1 MKTLYNGL
9 ISAAM
14 KRYRVPDWI
23 APYIYRYAKQSDLF
37 TIRRAINFIN
47 VRRKKGVLTG
57 RQVRLPNGVTF
68 DIKTVSHIL
77 NQFYYGVD
85 AEARISEGWSA
96 EYTDYD
102 HANFTKHYK
111 ELAEL
116 RRKHARALKNMIEG
130 LGHKIDGPSKGVERV
145 FNTIAEL
152 DEWPDRLIATEIIL
166 RDSYARPFGF
176 IFYKVFYPVSPEF
189 MRSLGK
195 LFAKKDDGY
204 SWAESEIRRVVGEG
218 ALTSEHIIGL
228 AERIL
233 AEIYRSIESEMPLA
247 RRSKVEAETMLL
259 RDVSVAYPLHTLK
272 ELGVE
277 LDIDAE
283 MRKIARIGKKGGR
296 RGGRPEQTRNKAQ
309 RKMI

>member
-1 MKTLYNGL
+1 MKTPYEGL
-9 ISAAM
+9 ISVAM
-14 KRYRVPDWI
+14 KRYGVPDWV
-23 APYIYRYAKQSDLF
+23 APYIYKYAKRSDLF
-37 TIRRAINFIN
+37 TIKRAISFIN

-68 DIKTVSHIL
+68 DIDTVSHIL

-85 AEARISEGWSA
+85 TEARISERWAA

-111 ELAEL
+111 ELAAL
-116 RRKHARALKNMIEG
+116 RTKHARALKNMVEG
-130 LGHKIDGPSKGVERV
+130 LGHKIDKPSRGIERV

-166 RDSYARPFGF
+166 RDSYSRPFGF

-195 LFAKKDDGY
+195 LFTKKDDGGN
-204 SWAESEIRRVVGEG
+204 WAEEEIRKVVGEM
-218 ALTSEHIIGL
+218 ALTSEHIIDL

-233 AEIYRSIESEMPLA
+233 AEIYRSIDSEMPLA

-259 RDVSVAYPLHTLK
+259 RDISIAYPLHTLK

-283 MRKIARIGKKGGR
+283 MKKIAKIGKR
-296 RGGRPEQTRNKAQ
+296 RGR
-309 RKMI
+309 